1 MQGMSSDRTRA
12 VRYTENDKRGNIFS
26 QEVRYR
32 ATKTGILQ
40 KTKTCN
46 NSQAPDFWP
55 SRVDKKHLQKSSSAP
70 IEKYE
75 RREPPCTTFP
85 LQRRHGMCTH
95 IQKQS
100 VAYVEV
106 FGGSEKTSETRTPT
120 PTQGTAERKCKK
132 GAIACFR
139 CAITSLLELRGNIL
153 KHHCREIVHHGRPHR
168 PNRRIF

>member
-1 MQGMSSDRTRA
+1 
-12 VRYTENDKRGNIFS
+12 
-26 QEVRYR
+26 
-32 ATKTGILQ
+32 
-40 KTKTCN
+40 
-46 NSQAPDFWP
+46 
-55 SRVDKKHLQKSSSAP
+55 
-70 IEKYE
+70 
-75 RREPPCTTFP
+75 
-85 LQRRHGMCTH
+85 MCTH

-106 FGGSEKTSETRTPT
+106 FGGSKKTSETRTPT

-153 KHHCREIVHHGRPHR
+153 KHQCREIVHHGRPHR